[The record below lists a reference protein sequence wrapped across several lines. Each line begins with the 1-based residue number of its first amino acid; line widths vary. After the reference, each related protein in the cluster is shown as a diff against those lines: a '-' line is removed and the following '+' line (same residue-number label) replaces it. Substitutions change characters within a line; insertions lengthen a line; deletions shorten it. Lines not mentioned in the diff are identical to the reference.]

1 MNGYDFL
8 VAQMLLSIVPF
19 HPRQES
25 FLRTLESH
33 QMVDCSEELLFELL
47 ELDAATIIA
56 TAAVLDSFQSLY

>member
-1 MNGYDFL
+1 MTGYDFL

-25 FLRTLESH
+25 FLRTRESH
-33 QMVDCSEELLFELL
+33 QMVDCSEELLL
-47 ELDAATIIA
+47 ELDAAATIIA

>member
-1 MNGYDFL
+1 MTGYDFL

-25 FLRTLESH
+25 FLRTRESH
-33 QMVDCSEELLFELL
+33 QMVDCSEELLL
-47 ELDAATIIA
+47 ELEAATIIA